1 VNDQTYAEFSRAL
14 RRRASAGHIPL
25 NGSIEVTHRCSLDCE
40 HCYNNLPM
48 SDAGAR
54 ATELSADE
62 LKRIVAEIA
71 DAGGLYLLFT
81 GGEIFARKDFLG
93 VYKYAKSLG
102 FIVSLFSNGTLI
114 TERIADELARD
125 KPFVVEITLYGH
137 SEQTYE
143 RLTGIRGSF
152 ERVRKGIRLLVD
164 RGVKVRL
171 KTVGVTHT
179 FAEIADMNAFALAEV
194 GAPLKFDSL
203 INGRV
208 DGPAGASGKR
218 SPASLRLAPERIVQL
233 DVRDPRRVAGWKDVA
248 QLPNPTQTTQRG
260 HERYHCGGGI
270 TSYAID
276 PQGKLSICVL
286 SKREQ
291 FDLREGSFAD
301 GWQGFL
307 RRVRAQTTERE
318 TKCTACSLKSVC
330 GMCPA
335 MGELESGDP
344 DEPVDFLCEVA
355 HLRAAVLGLPVA
367 VHGNCEYCPGGSRH
381 EALLA
386 AATRVHEGKIQTPVR
401 RSLPVVASD
410 AAAPGEACG
419 SGGCG
424 ACQGG

>member
-1 VNDQTYAEFSRAL
+1 VNDQTYSEFSRTL
-14 RRRASAGHIPL
+14 RRRAADAHIPL
-25 NGSIEVTHRCSLDCE
+25 NGSIEVTHRCSLNCE

-54 ATELSADE
+54 ASELSADE
-62 LKRIVAEIA
+62 LKRIIAEIA
-71 DAGGLYLLFT
+71 DAGGLYLLLT
-81 GGEIFARKDFLG
+81 GGEIFARKDFLD

-102 FIVSLFSNGTLI
+102 FIVSLFTNGTLV
-114 TERIADELARD
+114 TERVADALAAD
-125 KPFVVEITLYGH
+125 KPFVVEITLYGN

-143 RLTGIRGSF
+143 RLTGVRGSF
-152 ERVRKGIRLLVD
+152 ARVRKAIRLLVD

-208 DGPAGASGKR
+208 DGPGGAGGKR
-218 SPASLRLAPERIVQL
+218 APTALRLAPERIVEL
-233 DVRDPRRVAGWKDVA
+233 DLRDPRRVAGWQDVA
-248 QLPNPTQTTQRG
+248 QLPNPAPTAQHRYG
-260 HERYHCGGGI
+260 RYHCGGGI

-276 PQGKLSICVL
+276 PEGKLSICVL

-291 FDLREGSFAD
+291 YDLRNGSFAD

-335 MGELESGDP
+335 MGELETGDP

-367 VHGNCEYCPGGSRH
+367 AHGACEYCPGGARH

-386 AATRVHEGKIQTPVR
+386 AATRVHEGKTRGATR
-401 RSLPVVASD
+401 RLLPVVAPD
-410 AAAPGEACG
+410 ARATAQACG
-419 SGGCG
+419 SGACG
-424 ACQGG
+424 ACHGA